1 LPLVKASIWGLKCEL
16 KVAYVKKS
24 KRVNT
29 LKVKVLNIS
38 VRSSFGQTF
47 KKIISSK
54 NTNFVWLAK
63 PKTNQMAAVLLWRI
77 FGRKFFWVQNFSNPP
92 APNFISRLLI
102 SQADRIM
109 AKDKKEANQLK
120 SFGIEKSKIK
130 YARS

>member
-1 LPLVKASIWGLKCEL
+1 M
-16 KVAYVKKS
+16 AYVKKS

-38 VRSSFGQTF
+38 VRSSFGKTF
-47 KKIISSK
+47 KKIMSSENIS
-54 NTNFVWLAK
+54 FVWLAK